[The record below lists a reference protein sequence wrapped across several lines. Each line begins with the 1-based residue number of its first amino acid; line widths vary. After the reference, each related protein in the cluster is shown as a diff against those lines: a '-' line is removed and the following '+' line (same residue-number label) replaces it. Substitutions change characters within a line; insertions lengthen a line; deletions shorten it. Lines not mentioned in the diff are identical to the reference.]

1 MELSGRFV
9 NTIRILNGQADVE
22 QAQADWEEL
31 MEGWL
36 PHLLFEDDADFSWV
50 KSVPMLTDHTT
61 AQKLARLESPAKLL
75 VFKDLSGIIIGKFE
89 DTNQFMSFTKEDMED
104 PTSMAILC
112 VASTKLQMAIHEV
125 AKDMLDEGEPNT
137 QMSGAG
143 QESP

>member
-1 MELSGRFV
+1 MELSERFV
-9 NTIRILNGQADVE
+9 NTIRMLTGQTDVE
-22 QAQADWEEL
+22 QAQSDWEEL
-31 MEGWL
+31 MESWL
-36 PHLLFEDDADFSWV
+36 PHILFEDDTDFSWV
-50 KSVPMLTDHTT
+50 RSVPMLTDNTS

-75 VFKDLSGIIIGKFE
+75 VFKDMSGIIIGKFE
-89 DTNQFMSFTKEDMED
+89 NTNQFMSFTKDDMD
-104 PTSMAILC
+104 NPISMAILC